1 MIGQLIGFL
10 RQHVHPSCHSLI
22 ALGAGMFSQ
31 AYRFE
36 ADDGLFVLRIGVTYE
51 AFEKDKLAYERL
63 GYIAPIPEILAIDA
77 YDDTHYY
84 CISTW
89 FPGQI
94 LTNFNKTQTE
104 KFLPSLFGNLLAISR
119 VPMPVETGFG
129 ILNGEGKARWQYDTW
144 ADFIGASDDF
154 YLTFTPRGNEVYK
167 PWTELL
173 ATTFLDT
180 GIVLDARQQLVD
192 LLPLLPN
199 ERHYVHGDFGYENA
213 LADGHQLT
221 AILDWAEL
229 RCGDWLYD
237 LAYITYYD
245 DLGTDYLNAFTQFAI
260 ENALV
265 LPNFQARIRA
275 YFLHIFLG
283 NIFLEA
289 NRGQRDWYQDDLLRY
304 KRLILNANL

>member
-1 MIGQLIGFL
+1 MISQLAGFL
-10 RQHVHPSCHSLI
+10 RQHVDPSCHSLI

-31 AYRFE
+31 AYRFATE
-36 ADDGLFVLRIGVTYE
+36 NEVFVLRIGVTRE
-51 AFEKDKLAYERL
+51 AFEKDKLAYERF
-63 GYIAPIPEILAIDA
+63 GHVAPIPEVLAIGV
-77 YDDTHYY
+77 YDDTHSY

-104 KFLPSLFGNLLAISR
+104 TFLPSLFDKLLAISR
-119 VPMPVETGFG
+119 VPVPVETGFG
-129 ILNGEGKARWQYDTW
+129 MLNGEGKARRRYDTW
-144 ADFIGASDDF
+144 ADFIGSIDDF
-154 YLTFTPRGNEVYK
+154 YLTFTPRGDEVYR
-167 PWTELL
+167 PWPELL
-173 ATTFLDT
+173 ATTFLDASVVFET
-180 GIVLDARQQLVD
+180 RQQLAH

-199 ERHYVHGDFGYENA
+199 DRHYVHGDFGYENA
-213 LADGHQLT
+213 LADGYQLT

-237 LAYITYYD
+237 LAYIVYYD
-245 DLGTDYLNAFTQFAI
+245 DLGTDYLGKFTQFAT

-289 NRGQRDWYQDDLLRY
+289 NRDQRDWYQDDLLRY
-304 KRLILNANL
+304 KRLVLNADL